1 MNKSRYLKFLLF
13 SLLLFVLSTTIYAN
27 KRSVAIVI
35 DRLTLENCSKSID
48 SYISSL
54 NREGYGVYIIKDIWG
69 VPDPIRDSLYSL
81 YKYYNLEG
89 AILIGDIPVAMI
101 RDAQHLTTAFKMD
114 QKRDWQRSS
123 VPSDRFYDDFDLK
136 FNYIKQDSLKS
147 SYHYY
152 SLDADS
158 KHYIS
163 CDIYSSRIKPPYKNG
178 SIDYEQIS
186 QYLNR
191 VVDIKE
197 SKREIKDI
205 SFFAGHGYNSDCIVA
220 RMDERLTLSTQF
232 SSIKSGNGTISYID
246 HKYDDFVRD
255 RLMAEL
261 SRESLDIAILHHHGY
276 DDTQYLNGSPITSSA
291 DRWLDMTRRFFRS
304 KIRSSKDSA
313 ASKEYYIKNYDVPEH
328 WVENAFNTEQ
338 MKIDSIYD
346 ASLNINIADFDLFKP
361 KVPFIILDACF
372 NGSYHLDDYIAAHYI
387 FGKGES
393 IVVKANSVNTL
404 QDTWTN
410 RLLGIL
416 DYGVSVGQWAQMSMT
431 LESHLFGDPTYSY
444 ANQYNEYNIPQTLSN
459 YTPDRKYW
467 NRIFNRSTGELK
479 SLAILKLYKMGE
491 LSIDELLD
499 IQKSDRDPLIR
510 MQAFYLISENYN
522 NKLSQSIELA
532 LIDDYE
538 LLRRLAARAASA
550 NADPILQDI
559 VYKLRLS
566 PNTSKRVDFNIR
578 FASES
583 YPLQSSLE
591 LFDKYAGDTTL
602 EWFKSRRGIKESL
615 KRTYTVKESDYNK
628 LLDSSSS
635 ARDKRFL
642 ITSLRNSNDV
652 IFLDKLFEFYE
663 LSEDKE
669 LKILLL
675 EAFGWYT
682 LSYKRDL
689 IVEFCKKHYNS
700 ESDTTIKRELRRAI
714 NRLST

>member
-1 MNKSRYLKFLLF
+1 MNKSRYFKFILF

-35 DRLTLENCSKSID
+35 DRLTLENCSKSVD
-48 SYISSL
+48 AYISSL
-54 NREGYGVYIIKDIWG
+54 NHEGYGVYLIKDIWM
-69 VPDPIRDSLYSL
+69 VPDPIRDTLHSL
-81 YKYYNLEG
+81 YKNRKLEG
-89 AILIGDIPVAMI
+89 AILIGDIPIPMI

-114 QKRDWQRSS
+114 QRRDWQRSS

-178 SIDYEQIS
+178 VIDYELINT
-186 QYLNR
+186 YLNR
-191 VVDIKE
+191 VVESKK

-205 SFFAGHGYNSDCIVA
+205 TFFAGHGYNSDCIVA
-220 RMDERLTLSTQF
+220 RMDERWTLSSQF
-232 SSIKSGNGTISYID
+232 NSVKSGRGVISYID
-246 HKYDDFVRD
+246 HKYDDSVRD

-276 DDTQYLNGSPITSSA
+276 DDTQYLNGSPMTSSA

-304 KIRSSKDSA
+304 KIRSSRDTS

-328 WVENAFNTEQ
+328 WVENAFNLEQ

-346 ASLNINIADFDLFKP
+346 ASLNITIADFNRFKP
-361 KVPFIILDACF
+361 KVPFVILDACF

-387 FGKGES
+387 FDKGQG

-444 ANQYNEYNIPQTLSN
+444 TNQHKEHNIAQKLSN
-459 YTPDRKYW
+459 SVTDKKYW
-467 NRIFNRSTGELK
+467 NRVFTKASGELK
-479 SLAILKLYKMGE
+479 SLAILKLFSMGE
-491 LSIDELLD
+491 LSIDGLLD
-499 IQKSDRDPLIR
+499 IQKTDKDPLIR
-510 MQAFYLISENYN
+510 MQAFYLISESYN
-522 NKLSQSIELA
+522 SRLAQSIELA
-532 LIDDYE
+532 LNDDYE

-602 EWFKSRRGIKESL
+602 EWVKSRRRVMESL
-615 KRTYTVKESDYNK
+615 ARSYYSKVSDYNK
-628 LLDSSSS
+628 LLDSNTS

-689 IVEFCKKHYNS
+689 IVEFCLKQYDL
-700 ESDTTIKRELRRAI
+700 ERDTTMKIELRRAI